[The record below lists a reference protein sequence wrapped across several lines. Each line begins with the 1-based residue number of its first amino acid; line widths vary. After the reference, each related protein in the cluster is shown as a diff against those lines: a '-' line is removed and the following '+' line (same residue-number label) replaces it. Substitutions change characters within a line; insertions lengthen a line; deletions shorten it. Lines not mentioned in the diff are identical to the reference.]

1 MSSGALFLSSQQV
14 AELLAIPVSTLRFW
28 SWAGSGPEG
37 FPAPIRVGGRLRY
50 SKAALKAW
58 IDAQAAVAQSEAHGA

>member
-1 MSSGALFLSSQQV
+1 MSGALFMTSAEV
-14 AELLAIPVSTLRFW
+14 AEMLAIPVSTLHFW
-28 SWAGSGPEG
+28 TWAGSGPED